1 MNQARGDAR
10 DKRGLMIEQTQYAD
24 QFSIETP
31 EQVDLQFPIA
41 GVGSRFIAVMIDHL
55 IQAVPYVLLIIGLAI
70 FAANS
75 KTATAAGADKL
86 DAAAKWVIAF
96 FIFLNFLW
104 IWGYF
109 ALFEGYWNGRT
120 PGKYVMKLRVL
131 KDSGR
136 SITLFESMAR
146 NLLRF
151 VDYLPSMYFTGVIAM
166 LCNKQNKRLGDLAAG
181 TIVVHER
188 LAEQPL
194 MRYADTDSA
203 QSYTPQAQAARA
215 AGETLLP
222 ADAVAKLKPEDLHV
236 IETFFGRAL
245 DLDLQTRAQ
254 LAERMAERLAAKM
267 GCERP
272 AGMEAERMLE
282 LIAYRMRSSGRG

>member
-1 MNQARGDAR
+1 MA
-10 DKRGLMIEQTQYAD
+10 EQNFYAD

-55 IQAVPYVLLIIGLAI
+55 IQAVPYVLLMIGLAI
-70 FAANS
+70 FASNTKS
-75 KTATAAGADKL
+75 AAGSDKL
-86 DAAAKWVIAF
+86 DTAAKWVIAG

-151 VDYLPSMYFTGVIAM
+151 VDVFPSMYFTGVVTM

-194 MRYADTDSA
+194 MRYADAASTPSF
-203 QSYTPQAQAARA
+203 TPQAQVARA
-215 AGETLLP
+215 ASETLLP

-245 DLDLQTRAQ
+245 DLSLQTRSQ
-254 LAERMAERLAAKM
+254 LAERLAEGMSAKM
-267 GCERP
+267 GSARP

-282 LIAYRMRSSGRG
+282 LIAFRMRSTGRS